1 MVLDTSMV
9 AAFELAVDT
18 EVVARIAPASEA
30 KLEVAFDLTSAAEFM
45 AWLMAAAS
53 KHYSLGANDS
63 LVAIDSSS

>member
-1 MVLDTSMV
+1 M
-9 AAFELAVDT
+9 AVDT

-45 AWLMAAAS
+45 AWLMAATS
-53 KHYSLGANDS
+53 GHCSFGATDS